1 VESTQAQEQLTDRPN
16 RVSQVATT
24 NRGVAILHTQEGPYP
39 GIGVGQ
45 ILIGAG
51 QVASDATVRVVATE
65 KDQRI
70 FYPAIEI
77 VSIDSEPV
85 VRSGTEDPNGP
96 PSRRIGDGSVLK
108 RLRKAVERLRD
119 TIDPLEH
126 VRIHFLFVGE
136 APLTI
141 QLDGE
146 VQQTIELVPR
156 LLDERRIDGATPNRW
171 NLLLDQWWTSYVEQ
185 AKRQIV
191 RSDYP
196 SLVERYLVYSLA
208 NRFGFPIPDLEQ
220 PKPTILSK
228 PNDPTSTLELIAGS
242 ESLRMANPSDSV
254 ASCRPELGRHC
265 DRADC
270 QGGTFGVLLHPFW
283 ILSKLLVVSEAQ

>member
-1 VESTQAQEQLTDRPN
+1 MRHWTVSRLITLVVFIGCACGLVESTQAQEQLTDRPN

-136 APLTI
+136 AP
-141 QLDGE
+141 
-146 VQQTIELVPR
+146 R
-156 LLDERRIDGATPNRW
+156 
-171 NLLLDQWWTSYVEQ
+171 
-185 AKRQIV
+185 
-191 RSDYP
+191 
-196 SLVERYLVYSLA
+196 
-208 NRFGFPIPDLEQ
+208 
-220 PKPTILSK
+220 
-228 PNDPTSTLELIAGS
+228 
-242 ESLRMANPSDSV
+242 
-254 ASCRPELGRHC
+254 
-265 DRADC
+265 
-270 QGGTFGVLLHPFW
+270 
-283 ILSKLLVVSEAQ
+283 SKLDSLSAQRPKYSWGEGLPLA

>member
-1 VESTQAQEQLTDRPN
+1 MRHWTVSRLITLVVFIGCACGLVESTQAQEQLTDRPN

-108 RLRKAVERLRD
+108 RLRKAVEASDRWSDPQSLESAARSVVDQLCRASQASDSPERLPESCRKV
-119 TIDPLEH
+119 LG
-126 VRIHFLFVGE
+126 LFVC
-136 APLTI
+136 
-141 QLDGE
+141 
-146 VQQTIELVPR
+146 
-156 LLDERRIDGATPNRW
+156 
-171 NLLLDQWWTSYVEQ
+171 
-185 AKRQIV
+185 
-191 RSDYP
+191 
-196 SLVERYLVYSLA
+196 
-208 NRFGFPIPDLEQ
+208 
-220 PKPTILSK
+220 
-228 PNDPTSTLELIAGS
+228 
-242 ESLRMANPSDSV
+242 ESLRFSDS
-254 ASCRPELGRHC
+254 RL
-265 DRADC
+265 RA
-270 QGGTFGVLLHPFW
+270 
-283 ILSKLLVVSEAQ
+283 AQTDDFEQAQ